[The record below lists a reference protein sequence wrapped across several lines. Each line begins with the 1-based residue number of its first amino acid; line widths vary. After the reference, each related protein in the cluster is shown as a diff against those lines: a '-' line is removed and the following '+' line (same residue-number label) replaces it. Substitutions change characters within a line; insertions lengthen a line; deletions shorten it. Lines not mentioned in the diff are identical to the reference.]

1 MRSGM
6 ELRNVGADE
15 HQLKPGVQ
23 LAEGLRVHVVPA
35 ILLEGLTEA
44 KKRDRR

>member
-35 ILLEGLTEA
+35 SSSKG
-44 KKRDRR
+44 